1 LKNLKRLFILF
12 VLLLCLLQFGCSP
25 ATSITRS
32 AASGGTIDLSRLDF
46 DQGGITTLDGDWQF
60 YWNQLLSYDDLS
72 TQIPD
77 TLASV
82 PDTWDNYFLSDTPL
96 PAFGYATYRL
106 HVITSL
112 PSGTELGLW
121 INNFSSAYNLF
132 IDGDL
137 VSSNGRVAMNANEE
151 IGQYDSRAVYFE
163 IPGDEFDIVI
173 QVSNF
178 HYARGGVWYNLIL
191 GSADSVR
198 DYDTHKSFV
207 AAAQFGI
214 LMIVFLYCIS
224 VYLLLRELKINL
236 IFGFLC
242 FFLALFLDALNMT
255 YLWKLFPTLSIDAYV
270 FIWYSSG
277 IWATFL
283 LVAYFAEIFRSRFSS
298 VAAKVFLVLT
308 AGFQLLHIVAPVSI
322 YTACFGPLNVVPQ
335 MYLYIPEFACILI
348 MLCIRLRDM
357 KRVALLNIFGI
368 ALLVAAFI
376 HDSLYYTHIASYNTG
391 ELSQYGAIAV
401 LLIQLIYQA
410 KRTREYRDN
419 TVNAELKFLRAQI
432 NPHFLYNSM
441 NTFISISRYDP
452 DTARNLMANF
462 SEYLRKR
469 FDIKGTG
476 QLAPLKE
483 EIKLAQAYL
492 NIEQARFE
500 DRIDVRFD
508 LPELQDVMVPACM
521 LQPVVENA
529 VIHGI
534 LPKPQ
539 GGRIDVKV
547 ERSADTLHFSVRDDG
562 VGMDAQMIRQVV
574 KSDTDGVGLANIS
587 QRLYALYR
595 KKLTIVSTIGDGTT
609 VSWDVP
615 LNGKR
620 KTARRLK

>member
-1 LKNLKRLFILF
+1 MKNLKRLFILF

-25 ATSITRS
+25 ATNIARS
-32 AASGGTIDLSRLDF
+32 AASGGTIDLSEWDF
-46 DQGGITTLDGDWQF
+46 DQDGITTLDGDWQI
-60 YWNQLLSYDDLS
+60 YWNRMLTYEDLPVNS
-72 TQIPD
+72 PD
-77 TLASV
+77 GLADV
-82 PDTWDNYFLSDTPL
+82 PNTWNNYTINGAVL

-106 HVITSL
+106 RVKTSL
-112 PSGTELGLW
+112 PSGTEMGLW

-132 IDGDL
+132 VDSEL
-137 VSSNGRVAMNANEE
+137 VSSNGHVATNANEE

-163 IPGDEFDIVI
+163 IPSSQFDLII

-178 HYARGGVWYNLIL
+178 HYARGGVWYNINL

-198 DYDTHKSFV
+198 VYDTHKSFA

-224 VYLLLRELKINL
+224 VYILLRELKINL

-255 YLWKLFPTLSIDAYV
+255 YLWKLFPALSIGGYV
-270 FIWYSSG
+270 FVWYSSG

-298 VAAKVFLVLT
+298 VVAKVFFVLT
-308 AGFQLLHIVAPVSI
+308 AGFQILHIFAPVPV

-348 MLCIRLRDM
+348 MICIRLRDM
-357 KRVALLNIFGI
+357 TRVALLNFFGI

-376 HDSLYYTHIASYNTG
+376 HDSLYYTHIAAYNTG
-391 ELSQYGAIAV
+391 ELSQYGAITV

-419 TVNAELKFLRAQI
+419 KVNAELKFLRAQI

-441 NTFISISRYDP
+441 NTFISVSRYDP
-452 DTARNLMANF
+452 DTARNLMTDF
-462 SEYLRKR
+462 SDYLRKR

-476 QLAPLKE
+476 QLTSLKE
-483 EIKLAQAYL
+483 EIRLTQAYL

-500 DRIDVRFD
+500 DRNDVCFD

-539 GGRIDVKV
+539 GGRIDVKI
-547 ERSADTLHFSVRDDG
+547 EQSSDALHFSVRDDG
-562 VGMDAQMIRQVV
+562 VGMDAQTIRQVV
-574 KSDTDGVGLANIS
+574 KSDTEGVGLANIS
-587 QRLYALYR
+587 QRLYALYH
-595 KKLTIVSTIGDGTT
+595 KKLTIVSTIGVGTT
-609 VSWDVP
+609 VFWDVP
-615 LNGKR
+615 LSGKKRAGR
-620 KTARRLK
+620 KLK

>member
-1 LKNLKRLFILF
+1 M
-12 VLLLCLLQFGCSP
+12 LLCFAQFGCSP
-25 ATSITRS
+25 ATSITRN
-32 AASGGTIDLSRLDF
+32 AAANGTIDLARWNFERD
-46 DQGGITTLDGDWQF
+46 GITTLDGDWQF
-60 YWNQLLSYDDLS
+60 YWNQLLSCDDLS
-72 TQIPD
+72 TQIPN

-82 PDTWDNYFLSDTPL
+82 PNTWDNYSANGTAL

-106 HVITSL
+106 HVITAL
-112 PSGTELGLW
+112 PPGTQMGLW
-121 INNFSSAYNLF
+121 LNNFSSAYNLY

-137 VSSNGRVAMNANEE
+137 VSSNGRVATNASDE
-151 IGQYDSRAVYFE
+151 IGRYDSRAVYFE
-163 IPGDEFDIVI
+163 LPASAFDIVI

-178 HYARGGVWYNLIL
+178 HYARGGVWYNLIF

-198 DYDTHKSFV
+198 IYDTHKAFA

-214 LMIVFLYCIS
+214 LLIVFLYCIS
-224 VYLLLRELKINL
+224 VYFLLRELHINL
-236 IFGFLC
+236 IFGLMC

-255 YLWKLFPTLSIDAYV
+255 YLWKLFPALSIGGYV

-298 VAAKVFLVLT
+298 VTTKVFFVLT
-308 AGFQLLHIVAPVSI
+308 AGFQILHIVAPASV
-322 YTACFGPLNVVPQ
+322 YTACVGPLNVVPQ
-335 MYLYIPEFACILI
+335 MYLYIPEFVCILI
-348 MLCIRLRDM
+348 VICIRLRDM
-357 KRVALLNIFGI
+357 TRVALLNILGI

-483 EIKLAQAYL
+483 EIKLTHAYL

-500 DRIDVRFD
+500 DRIQIHFD

-539 GGRIDVKV
+539 GGRIDVKI
-547 ERSADTLHFSVRDDG
+547 ERTANALHFSVQDDG
-562 VGMDAQMIRQVV
+562 VGMDAQTIRQVV
-574 KSDTDGVGLANIS
+574 KSDTEGVGLANIS
-587 QRLYALYR
+587 QRLFALYQ
-595 KKLTIVSTIGDGTT
+595 KKLTIVSTIGGGTT

-615 LNGKR
+615 LSKKR
-620 KTARRLK
+620 RTGRRLK

>member
-1 LKNLKRLFILF
+1 
-12 VLLLCLLQFGCSP
+12 
-25 ATSITRS
+25 
-32 AASGGTIDLSRLDF
+32 
-46 DQGGITTLDGDWQF
+46 
-60 YWNQLLSYDDLS
+60 
-72 TQIPD
+72 
-77 TLASV
+77 
-82 PDTWDNYFLSDTPL
+82 
-96 PAFGYATYRL
+96 
-106 HVITSL
+106 
-112 PSGTELGLW
+112 
-121 INNFSSAYNLF
+121 
-132 IDGDL
+132 
-137 VSSNGRVAMNANEE
+137 MNANEE